1 MGKLDAM
8 VTLTI
13 ISISSD
19 APAAALHCLSPLL
32 LFISCLLGTHSSK
45 TSSVS
50 SCSPKTPDY
59 LVTFLIIHILEV
71 RTLSLQSGSC
81 CLVLSRDTKFLF
93 PVFYTYIRV
102 TQNSLLYK
110 LFNPSGIPG
119 VCIALLPLGQYLTY

>member
-19 APAAALHCLSPLL
+19 APSAALHCLSPLL

-50 SCSPKTPDY
+50 SCSPKTQDN
-59 LVTFLIIHILEV
+59 LLII
-71 RTLSLQSGSC
+71 LSLFS
-81 CLVLSRDTKFLF
+81 
-93 PVFYTYIRV
+93 
-102 TQNSLLYK
+102 
-110 LFNPSGIPG
+110 
-119 VCIALLPLGQYLTY
+119 